1 MKRNWLMGLVMAG
14 MLALAGCGGQGTTS
28 STAPST
34 NETITVS
41 AAASMQGAL
50 EELKADYVKNIT

>member
-1 MKRNWLMGLVMAG
+1 MKRHWLMGLVMAG
-14 MLALAGCGGQGTTS
+14 MLALGGCGGQGTTS

-34 NETITVS
+34 TETITVS

>member
-1 MKRNWLMGLVMAG
+1 MKRNWFMGLLMIGV
-14 MLALAGCGGQGTTS
+14 LALAGCGGQGTTS
-28 STAPST
+28 STTPST

-50 EELKADYVKNIT
+50 EELKADYVKNII